1 MSYLGKVDMN
11 DANIKHYSL
20 TGSTLTVIP
29 LTWVPVSEQSL
40 RVTING
46 VVQQGGSF
54 SLSGANLTLGG
65 PLVVTDDLEV
75 VGIQSVGNIITPA
88 DNSVTEA
95 KLTSSI
101 GARLGVEWQSVQT
114 TGFTAVAGKGYPC
127 DTTGSSFTVT
137 LPAAASTGDLIALV
151 DYAGTLGTN
160 PLTLGANGLKI
171 DGATDDKTL
180 VTKRLSVYITYVDAT
195 QGWVATSGVNT
206 SLGGALS
213 PTPYSMDFL
222 VIGGGGGGGAGQSIN
237 QTGGGGGAGGYRTS
251 TQTSIIGNVITVT
264 IGDGAAGTS
273 TDSAP
278 AVNGT
283 ATSIVGT
290 GLTTISSAGGGGGAM
305 YNSGT
310 GGSGGSG
317 GGGGSTAG
325 TGGSGNTPSTSPV
338 QGYAGGNASS
348 GSGNSGGGGGG
359 SSAVGT
365 NASGTNAGDGG
376 AGTAS
381 SITGGAVTRAGGGGG
396 GAQGTGASAG
406 TAGSGGGGIGG
417 LSQQAGAD
425 GTVNTG
431 SGGGGGANNAGGATS
446 TTKGG
451 NGGKGVVIISVPT
464 SGYSGVTT
472 GSPTVTTHLTKTIIT
487 FTGSGSYTE

>member
-1 MSYLGKVDMN
+1 MASILKADTVQTQ
-11 DANIKHYSL
+11 
-20 TGSTLTVIP
+20 TGSGTL
-29 LTWVPVSEQSL
+29 
-40 RVTING
+40 
-46 VVQQGGSF
+46 
-54 SLSGANLTLGG
+54 
-65 PLVVTDDLEV
+65 
-75 VGIQSVGNIITPA
+75 SVGAAGDTVNIVGTAGSGFPGGIT
-88 DNSVTEA
+88 
-95 KLTSSI
+95 
-101 GARLGVEWQSVQT
+101 WQSVQT

-127 DTTGSSFTVT
+127 NTTASGFTVT
-137 LPAAASTGDLIALV
+137 LPASASVGDQIALI
-151 DYAGTLGTN
+151 DYNGNFNTNAITLA
-160 PLTLGANGLKI
+160 PNGLKI
-171 DGATDDKTL
+171 DGFALNKTL
-180 VTKRLSVYITYVDAT
+180 VTKRLGVYITYVDAT

-206 SLGGALS
+206 ATTALS

-283 ATSIVGT
+283 ASSIAGT

-305 YNSGT
+305 YSSGT

-325 TGGSGNTPSTSPV
+325 SGGSGNTPSTSPV
-338 QGYAGGNASS
+338 QGYDGGDASS
-348 GSGNSGGGGGG
+348 ASGNSGGGGGG

-365 NASGTNAGDGG
+365 DASGTNAGDGG

-381 SITGGAVTRAGGGGG
+381 SITGGSVTYAGGGGG

-417 LSQQAGAD
+417 LNQQAGAD
-425 GTVNTG
+425 GTANTG

-446 TTKGG
+446 GTKGG

-487 FTGSGSYTE
+487 FNGSGSYTE